1 MCGLMFLND
10 NFLLTS
16 RFKIPFLADFKV
28 NYPLFIGGAEQ
39 VIMRVLVIILG
50 GLLLLF
56 QYSFWFGK
64 NGYRD
69 YQDVEQQI
77 ELRKVENT
85 RLAQRNQLIVAE
97 IKDLKEGV
105 AAVEERARLE
115 HDMVTDNEVFYRLM
129 KADEYQ

>member
-1 MCGLMFLND
+1 
-10 NFLLTS
+10 
-16 RFKIPFLADFKV
+16 
-28 NYPLFIGGAEQ
+28 
-39 VIMRVLVIILG
+39 MRVLIIILG

-69 YQDVEQQI
+69 YQQVEREI
-77 ELRKVENT
+77 EQHTLENT
-85 RLAQRNQLIVAE
+85 QLAQRNQLIMAE

-105 AAVEERARLE
+105 AAVEERARFE
-115 HDMVTDNEVFYRLM
+115 HDMVKSNEVFYRLM

>member
-1 MCGLMFLND
+1 
-10 NFLLTS
+10 
-16 RFKIPFLADFKV
+16 
-28 NYPLFIGGAEQ
+28 
-39 VIMRVLVIILG
+39 MRVLIIILG

-69 YQDVEQQI
+69 NQAVQQEIEQ
-77 ELRKVENT
+77 RTAENT
-85 RLAQRNQLIVAE
+85 QLSQRNQLIMAE

-105 AAVEERARLE
+105 VAVEERARSE
-115 HDMVTDNEVFYRLM
+115 HDMVKSNEVFYRLM

>member
-1 MCGLMFLND
+1 
-10 NFLLTS
+10 
-16 RFKIPFLADFKV
+16 
-28 NYPLFIGGAEQ
+28 
-39 VIMRVLVIILG
+39 MRVLLIILG

-64 NGYRD
+64 NGYSD
-69 YQDVEQQI
+69 YQSVQQEIEQ
-77 ELRKVENT
+77 RTVENT
-85 RLAQRNQLIVAE
+85 QLSQRNQLIMAE

-115 HDMVTDNEVFYRLM
+115 HDMVKSNEVFYRLM